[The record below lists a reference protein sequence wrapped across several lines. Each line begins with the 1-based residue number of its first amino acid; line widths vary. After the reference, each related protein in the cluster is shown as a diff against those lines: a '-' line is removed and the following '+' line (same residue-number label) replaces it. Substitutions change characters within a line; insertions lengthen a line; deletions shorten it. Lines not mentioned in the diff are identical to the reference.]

1 MQFHW
6 RWYKAKHIVGIY
18 SKGFLGKLCVDVWL
32 RLRIYQPRTFHW
44 QTLNFATR
52 LRNKK
57 VLWIMQHYTKN
68 EWMSILWV
76 TGIASSY
83 FWTFVFRNIIYH
95 ITLVGQLRPPS
106 NTLFKRMI
114 ALETRMHAIPL
125 GIRSNLSVRS
135 LFWKGNQIDFVHV
148 ILYCSWNAII
158 CTLRRWDQWLRLFS
172 WSNYPCRLS
181 N

>member
-1 MQFHW
+1 LVAWKGHF
-6 RWYKAKHIVGIY
+6 YKYTSWLWTLTMLWSIK
-18 SKGFLGKLCVDVWL
+18 SKSRVCTMV
-32 RLRIYQPRTFHW
+32 P
-44 QTLNFATR
+44 
-52 LRNKK
+52 K

-68 EWMSILWV
+68 EWMSILW
-76 TGIASSY
+76 GIASSY
-83 FWTFVFRNIIYH
+83 FWTFVFRNTIYH

-172 WSNYPCRLS
+172 RSNYPCRLS